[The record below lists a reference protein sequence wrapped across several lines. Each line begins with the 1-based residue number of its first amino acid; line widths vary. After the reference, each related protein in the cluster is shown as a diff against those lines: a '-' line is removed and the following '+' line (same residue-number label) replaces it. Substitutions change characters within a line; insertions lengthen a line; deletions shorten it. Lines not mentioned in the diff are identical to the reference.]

1 MFEGAG
7 GAAHRTG
14 RQVDFAL
21 RTTPTLRAMRTD
33 IPETTVA
40 RLPRYLRCLTDLHP
54 TSGPCSSEDLAH
66 AAGVNAAQVR
76 KDLSYLGAQGTRGVG
91 YDHEILSKRIRE
103 VLGLTST
110 HPVIVIGAGN
120 MGTALTNYRGF
131 DTWGFDIVA
140 VLDVDD
146 ARIGTRV
153 DDLMV
158 EPLDR
163 LEEIVA
169 DKGIEIG
176 ILATPPSAAQPVADR
191 LMAAGVRS
199 ILNLAPVI
207 LQTEDQVSV
216 RRVDLSTEL
225 GILAYH
231 LTS

>member
-1 MFEGAG
+1 
-7 GAAHRTG
+7 
-14 RQVDFAL
+14 
-21 RTTPTLRAMRTD
+21 MRTD

-153 DDLMV
+153 DELTV
-158 EPLDR
+158 EPLCR

>member
-1 MFEGAG
+1 
-7 GAAHRTG
+7 
-14 RQVDFAL
+14 
-21 RTTPTLRAMRTD
+21 MRTD
-33 IPETTVA
+33 IPEATVA

-91 YDHEILSKRIRE
+91 YDHEILSKRIRD

-120 MGTALTNYRGF
+120 MGTALANYKGF

-146 ARIGTRV
+146 DRIGTRV
-153 DDLMV
+153 DGLIV
-158 EPLDR
+158 EPLGR

-169 DKGIEIG
+169 DKDIEIG

-191 LMAAGVRS
+191 LVAAGVQS